1 MSLCEAA
8 VEWGRMLLIA
18 TWLMNVELDVRDS
31 KCHDMRWGMI

>member
-18 TWLMNVELDVRDS
+18 TWLMNVELDVRGS
-31 KCHDMRWGMI
+31 KCHDMR